1 MKNNIINTTIILL
14 CIISLIEIFLNKML
28 IFNTISTSLNIW
40 INTLIPTLFP
50 FFIISDIL
58 INYNITN
65 YIPNQIKRIFTKLF
79 NTSDNI
85 ITIFFLSLLSG
96 FPSAAKNIKL
106 MVDKKLINTK
116 EASHT
121 LIFTHFANP
130 LFILGTIQTFFIKN
144 KKLCIIIL
152 LSHYTPNIILGI
164 LTRHSSKK
172 EKNII
177 EKKEN
182 IIFSKVIIKSIKN
195 SIDTLLTILGILAC
209 SLIISS
215 LIINRLKLNIY
226 NETLLKCLLEIT
238 MGINNLSK
246 LNIPNIYKTILT
258 SMTLS
263 FGGLAIHMQ
272 VLSFITEVNLSYKKF
287 LIARIYHSILSG
299 IIAYILYILII

>member
-299 IIAYILYILII
+299 IIAYILYILIK

>member
-164 LTRHSSKK
+164 LTRYSSKK